1 MFHNDTIYYT
11 TCCIITKRISVI
23 SRNKKPKFR
32 GKTTTLSTQTKK
44 NYKKRPL
51 SNLKDLYKI
60 YIRSFLLKLYQNKQ
74 ILIQYYFVEII
85 E

>member
-11 TCCIITKRISVI
+11 TCCIITKRISLI

-32 GKTTTLSTQTKK
+32 GKTTLSTQTKK